1 MKKIIIVAAVML
13 PLLAT
18 AQTNGFTMNGKIGAL
33 NAPAMV
39 WLYYGEADRYVMDS
53 VLFKN
58 GEFHFK
64 GTVVKPVKGTLIV
77 DDKAVGMRNAGHRF
91 TCYLE
96 PGKIRVAGSDSVKYV
111 KLSGTTLNNDL
122 ELLKQLLK
130 PTEEKMTSLPNDSVH
145 RDERSALRQQRNEV
159 LKQFIKTHPNSWV
172 SVDALK
178 EYGGIQPD
186 PDKVEPV
193 YDYLSAS
200 LKADRSVKEYYDR
213 LQDLKNVAIGKIAP
227 DFTQADTAGNNVS
240 LHDFKGKYVLIDFW
254 ASWCKPCRH
263 ENPSV
268 VKAFNKYKN
277 KGFTVLSISLDAPGA
292 REKWLKAIH
301 DDGLTGWTHVSDLN
315 FWSNAVARLF
325 SIQSIPM
332 NFLLDKEGRI
342 IAKNLR
348 GEELAG
354 KLQQILDAGN

>member
-1 MKKIIIVAAVML
+1 MKKIIIAAAVML
-13 PLLAT
+13 PLLAL
-18 AQTNGFTMNGKIGAL
+18 AQTNGFTMNGKIGKL
-33 NAPAMV
+33 NAPARA
-39 WLYYGEADRYVMDS
+39 WLYYEEGDKYVMDS
-53 VLFKN
+53 ALFKN

-64 GTVVKPVKGTLIV
+64 GTVVKPVKGMLII
-77 DDKAVGMRNAGHRF
+77 DDKAVGTRNADHRF
-91 TCYLE
+91 TCYIE
-96 PGKIRVAGSDSVKYV
+96 PGKIHVAGSDSVKYV
-111 KLSGTTLNNDL
+111 KLSGTPLNNDL
-122 ELLKQLLK
+122 ELLKQLLQ
-130 PTEEKMTSLPNDSVH
+130 PTEEKMSVLPNDSVH
-145 RDERSALRQQRNEV
+145 RDEKIALRQQRYDV
-159 LKQFIKTHPNSWV
+159 LQQFIKTHPNSWV

-178 EYGGIQPD
+178 EYGGLQPD

-193 YDYLSAS
+193 YNYLSAS
-200 LKADRSVKEYYDR
+200 LKADKSVKEYYAR
-213 LQDLKNVAIGKIAP
+213 LQELKKVAIGKIAP

-254 ASWCKPCRH
+254 ASWCKPCRK
-263 ENPSV
+263 ENPAV
-268 VKAFNKYKN
+268 VKAFNEYKN
-277 KGFTVLSISLDAPGA
+277 KGFTILSISLDAPNA

-315 FWSNAVARLF
+315 FWSNAVAQLF

-354 KLQQILDAGN
+354 KLQQILNAGN